1 MSPLKFGIFIK
12 FRKFLLLKQFEF
24 EKGRTICASV
34 GSVSAVLMLV
44 AWVACLRGWR
54 VQRACVSITL
64 VCEVYYRGLRAS
76 VGTVDDVLTQL
87 RVWRANEGGMLLLL
101 LLLLLKYY
109 PEEKNVGCLFLK
121 QK

>member
-1 MSPLKFGIFIK
+1 MGGVP
-12 FRKFLLLKQFEF
+12 
-24 EKGRTICASV
+24 
-34 GSVSAVLMLV
+34 
-44 AWVACLRGWR
+44 AWVACVACLREYYW
-54 VQRACVSITL
+54 V
-64 VCEVYYRGLRAS
+64 VYYRGLRAS
-76 VGTVDDVLTQL
+76 VGTVDDVLTWL